1 MQNVLRIVQHKPL
14 GAYLVGALGIGVTNR
29 HLGSK
34 VRVRLSRVIIMVSCM
49 VRVSKLLGSG

>member
-14 GAYLVGALGIGVTNR
+14 GAYLVGWLGIGVTNR

-34 VRVRLSRVIIMVSCM
+34 VRVRLSRVIIRVSCM
-49 VRVSKLLGSG
+49 VRVSKL